1 MTRVD
6 FDCKGSRAKQELD
19 CVGRKNPNSNIEP
32 YGIRK
37 WKMNTYK
44 SPGTMGREEKC
55 SKTRNKRK
63 QH

>member
-32 YGIRK
+32 NGTRK
-37 WKMNTYK
+37 WNMKKEK
-44 SPGTMGREEKC
+44 SHG
-55 SKTRNKRK
+55 K
-63 QH
+63 QDTKHLSLGNA